1 MTYKAE
7 LDAAVAANEKLTA
20 EINAALESRDSL
32 ASELEKNTGIYTA
45 VSASLEQRTAELEAA
60 QAEIATLRELVN
72 AAEAKVAD
80 FNASVARA
88 AQDALAQTGCD
99 PLAVDPNSEPAQVSS
114 EFEQRMQELQRL
126 QKTDPAAATKYFRE
140 HKAALYAAK
149 Q

>member
-7 LDAAVAANEKLTA
+7 LDAAVASNEKMTTELSNAVITIA
-20 EINAALESRDSL
+20 RITDELNAAKLSLTGRDSQL
-32 ASELEKNTGIYTA
+32 EIAQSELE
-45 VSASLEQRTAELEAA
+45 SAK
-60 QAEIATLRELVN
+60 AEIATLRELVN